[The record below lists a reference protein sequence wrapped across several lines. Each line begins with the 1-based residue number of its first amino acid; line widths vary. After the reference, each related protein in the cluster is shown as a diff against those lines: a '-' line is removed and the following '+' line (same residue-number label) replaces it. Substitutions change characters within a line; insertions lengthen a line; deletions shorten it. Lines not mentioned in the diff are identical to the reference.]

1 MEDPRGVIIEEGEMN
16 NISSS
21 LTDVAL
27 VVQVRSSGSGELSL
41 KQAPA
46 LITPHYSLCPAE

>member
-1 MEDPRGVIIEEGEMN
+1 MENPRGVIIEEGEMN

-41 KQAPA
+41 KQAAA